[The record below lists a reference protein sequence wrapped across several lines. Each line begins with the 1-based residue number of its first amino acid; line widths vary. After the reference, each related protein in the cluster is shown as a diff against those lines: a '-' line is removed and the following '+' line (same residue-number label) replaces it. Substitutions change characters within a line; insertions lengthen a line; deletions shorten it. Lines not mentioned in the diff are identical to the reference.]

1 MWLGQPSP
9 HTSIIVSV
17 IAAMEDADPPRAAF
31 LALSHHARETH
42 TTDLPHLTKQHVTG
56 ASNETVTRDQV
67 QPLPVGVAACF
78 MK

>member
-1 MWLGQPSP
+1 
-9 HTSIIVSV
+9 
-17 IAAMEDADPPRAAF
+17 MEDADPPRAAF